1 MIHKSIKSHIHKILL
16 YSGYAIA
23 VDLFF
28 KHDFKFRII
37 SVYLP
42 CDDSQ
47 LRLLVQNTA
56 IQWIQQA
63 IALNIQP
70 IILGD
75 FNASDNNVQSSSIK
89 YKLLHF
95 LQYNN
100 MYNLATY
107 TQTSV
112 STWQSN
118 RYYSSID
125 YIWANQPLLR
135 YLNNFL
141 IDDPDT
147 STQSD
152 HKILTSYWCFPHAY
166 IGKPRLSTKTRR
178 RTFLYK
184 NMNTDQWQL
193 FTDQVTANL
202 TSNRTPLTIQTLE
215 SLESSWHKIQT
226 SIISAAIQHIPNKKF
241 TVRNF

>member
-1 MIHKSIKSHIHKILL
+1 MIHKSIKTHIHKILL
-16 YSGYAIA
+16 HSGYAIA

-28 KHDFKFRII
+28 KHNFKFRII

-47 LRLLVQNTA
+47 LRLQVQNTA

-63 IALNIQP
+63 ISLNIQP
-70 IILGD
+70 IVLGD
-75 FNASDNNVQSSSIK
+75 FNASDNNIQSSSIK

-100 MYNLATY
+100 MYNLAAY
-107 TQTSV
+107 TQTSA

-118 RYYSSID
+118 RYHSSID

-135 YLNNFL
+135 YLNNFT

-152 HKILTSYWCFPHAY
+152 HKILTSHWCFPHAY
-166 IGKPRLSTKTRR
+166 IGKL
-178 RTFLYK
+178 
-184 NMNTDQWQL
+184 
-193 FTDQVTANL
+193 
-202 TSNRTPLTIQTLE
+202 
-215 SLESSWHKIQT
+215 
-226 SIISAAIQHIPNKKF
+226 
-241 TVRNF
+241 